1 EACRKLSRAEPAPLR
16 PNHRT
21 VDEKESKYCQAG
33 IVARALQVTV
43 EKAECQVG
51 SLAVLQIHH
60 DERDFAHDVAPA
72 HVVVEF
78 DAIEYGDAVVD
89 QRDVVEMKVAVAFP
103 HEPLPAACL
112 ELVTPRVIFAV
123 RPLPQC
129 IESRATGFIVNV
141 VVKLGEVVEG
151 ESMDFVR
158 TSEGSI
164 SAGHLD
170 RAMKR
175 GDAVRQGVDM

>member
-1 EACRKLSRAEPAPLR
+1 
-16 PNHRT
+16 
-21 VDEKESKYCQAG
+21 
-33 IVARALQVTV
+33 
-43 EKAECQVG
+43 
-51 SLAVLQIHH
+51 
-60 DERDFAHDVAPA
+60 
-72 HVVVEF
+72 
-78 DAIEYGDAVVD
+78 
-89 QRDVVEMKVAVAFP
+89 MKVAVAFP
-103 HEPLPAACL
+103 HEPLPSARL
-112 ELVTPRVIFAV
+112 ELVTPLVIFPV

-151 ESMDFVR
+151 ESMDLVR

-175 GDAVRQGVDM
+175 GDAVRQCVDV